1 MNLQISYREILALAR
16 KQIKGVTIEDLKY
29 VNKDT
34 VHVSLRKPLPVSK
47 SIRIVEVHEDTI
59 LSEVIDAGLRVSI
72 LLKLFKCLS
81 NNNIL
86 TIEGKKL
93 TLYLRK
99 IEKLAATF
107 DYLGLQEITFNE
119 SGVSVSAEAV

>member
-47 SIRIVEVHEDTI
+47 SIRIVEVHEDTVLAELIDGGI
-59 LSEVIDAGLRVSI
+59 LSFLLGIFRCLIENEV
-72 LLKLFKCLS
+72 
-81 NNNIL
+81 L

-93 TLYLRK
+93 SFHLRK
-99 IEKLAATF
+99 NEKLAATF
-107 DYLGLQEITFNE
+107 NYLGLQEITFDE
-119 SGVSVSAEAV
+119 SGVSVFAEAI